1 MPRSATAGLW
11 VIVGLVFKKL
21 PIDFLRVAVTF
32 YIPSIVW
39 LIQFLHIF
47 PSIWRCHSFFIL
59 AIIIGIWWYVV
70 VTLVYI
76 SLKAN
81 DIQHLFMSLF
91 NISVFTSAT
100 CLVMIFPIFF
110 YYSVWYFTVELEELD
125 LVCCGLNCVSLKC
138 VCWSPNSKYLRM

>member
-47 PSIWRCHSFFIL
+47 PSIWCCHSFFIL